1 MKKAGR
7 ICKLGVAIG
16 ATVAP
21 VAFAQVTDR
30 TLDEITVTAQR
41 REQSVQDVPISIT
54 AFSGDQLRDF
64 GINSTVD
71 LALVT
76 PGLTIG
82 QNSGDGDFPFISL
95 RGVTLRDFA
104 DTNESPSAVYINEFY
119 KANLVGLD
127 GQIFD
132 MKRVEVLRGPQG
144 TLYGRNA
151 TGGLIHYITNAPTQE
166 FDGYLDLTAGDFGTL
181 RAEGALGGPLSETL
195 SARLSV
201 LHSEHDG
208 WLDNAFA
215 TNSDGNGL
223 DATSV
228 RLQLLFEPN
237 DSSKYSLM
245 LQRSTNSNDQGN
257 MFTHFAVRQ
266 DAVTGLAVATPTLTG
281 FGGYRDPT
289 DSDRRVT
296 NSDRNVFLE
305 TEQSTAVLRGEWR
318 FSGAELVSI
327 SGFERS
333 TKDATFDSD
342 STPFVRGTEVHP
354 RGEQYSQEFRLS
366 GATEQIQWLAGLY
379 YIDYNIGGSQ
389 SRCLPATC
397 ASNRNPV
404 RYDLDTQSWAAFGN
418 LDYSLTEALSVTAG
432 LRYTSEKKDY
442 ILNNTDAGRLFSVAT
457 VGDLA
462 KQDDSA
468 TSFNLR
474 MNYKVSDAL
483 LFYAGVA
490 RGFKAGT
497 FNVGYTPI
505 NNAAVPVR
513 PEELTSYE
521 IGVKSTFSDD
531 RVILNAAI
539 FNYDYKDS
547 QAFQFDGRTLS
558 STAFNRDA
566 TVTGAE
572 AELGLRPTQGL
583 DFRLIA
589 TYLDEATLK
598 DVQLPGLSGTGVG
611 LAPRD
616 TRMPL
621 TPKLSLGLLARYE
634 FGVPWGGKLA
644 LQGGVTYQDDQ
655 YFDAFNSPA
664 HFEPS
669 HSVAQ
674 ARVSWTSED
683 EHWRVAVAAENLT
696 DEVYRTYSFDLAF
709 LNFGTSV
716 YAKPR
721 WVTGTIGYS
730 W

>member
-1 MKKAGR
+1 MKHAWLIR
-7 ICKLGVAIG
+7 SLGVAIG
-16 ATVAP
+16 TVAAAP
-21 VAFAQVTDR
+21 PSLAQQGDR
-30 TLDEITVTAQR
+30 ALEEITVTAQR

-54 AFSGDQLRDF
+54 AFSGEQLREL
-64 GINSTVD
+64 GVRSTID

-104 DTNESPSAVYINEFY
+104 DTNESPSAVYVNEFY
-119 KANLVGLD
+119 KANLIGLD

-132 MKRVEVLRGPQG
+132 IQRVEVLRGPQG

-151 TGGLIHYITNAPTQE
+151 TGGLIHYVTNAPTRE
-166 FDGYLDLTAGDFGTL
+166 ADGYVELTGGDYGTL
-181 RAEGALGGPLSETL
+181 RAEGAFGGPLSDSV
-195 SARLSV
+195 SARVSV
-201 LHSEHDG
+201 LHSRHDG
-208 WLDNAFA
+208 WLDNAF
-215 TNSDGNGL
+215 TSNSDGNGL
-223 DATSV
+223 EATSV
-228 RLQLLFEPN
+228 RLQFLYEPS
-237 DSSKYSLM
+237 DSSSYTLM
-245 LQRSTNSNDQGN
+245 LQRSQNKNDEGN

-266 DAVTGLAVATPTLTG
+266 DPVTGLAVPAPGQTG
-281 FGGYRDPT
+281 FAGYRDPVGG
-289 DSDRRVT
+289 DPRVT
-296 NSDRNVFLE
+296 NSDRNIYLK
-305 TEQSTAVLRGEWR
+305 TEQTTATLRARWQLGV
-318 FSGAELVSI
+318 GELVSI
-327 SGFERS
+327 TGFERS
-333 TKDATFDSD
+333 QKDATFDSD
-342 STPFVRGTEVHP
+342 STPFTRGTEVHP
-354 RGEQYSQEFRLS
+354 RGEQYSQEFRLTGGS
-366 GATEQIQWLAGLY
+366 DALQWLAGLY

-389 SRCLPATC
+389 SRCLPSTC
-397 ASNRNPV
+397 NANRNPV
-404 RYDLDTQSWAAFGN
+404 AYELDTQSYAAFGN
-418 LDYSLTEALSVTAG
+418 VDYSFTDSLSVTAG
-432 LRYTSEKKDY
+432 LRFTSEKKEY

-474 MNYKVSDAL
+474 LNYQVGNVLA
-483 LFYAGVA
+483 YAGVS

-513 PEELTSYE
+513 PEELTAYE
-521 IGVKSTFSDD
+521 IGLKTSFADN
-531 RVILNAAI
+531 RVIFNAAI

-566 TVTGAE
+566 KITGLE
-572 AELGLRPTQGL
+572 AELGLRPTEGFDL
-583 DFRLIA
+583 RLIA
-589 TYLDEATLK
+589 TYLDEAKLK
-598 DVQLPGLSGTGVG
+598 GVQLPGLSGTGVG

-621 TPKLSLGLLARYE
+621 TPKLTAGLLARYE
-634 FGVPWGGKLA
+634 FGVPWGGQMA
-644 LQGGVTYQDDQ
+644 LQAGATYQDDQ

-669 HSVAQ
+669 HTITS
-674 ARVSWTSED
+674 ARVSWTSAD
-683 EHWRVAVAAENLT
+683 DRWQVALAAENLS

-709 LNFGTSV
+709 LNFGTTV

-721 WVTGTIGYS
+721 WVTGTVSYS

>member
-1 MKKAGR
+1 MKQVGR
-7 ICKLGVAIG
+7 ILTLGVAIG
-16 ATVAP
+16 GAVAP
-21 VAFAQVTDR
+21 VAFAQEANR

-54 AFSGDQLRDF
+54 AFSGDQLRDL
-64 GINSTVD
+64 GVRSTID

-104 DTNESPSAVYINEFY
+104 DTNESPSAVYVNEFY

-151 TGGLIHYITNAPTQE
+151 TGGLIHYITNAPTKE
-166 FDGYLDLTAGDFGTL
+166 LDGYLDLTAGDFGTI
-181 RAEGALGGPLSETL
+181 RAEGAVSGSLSETL

-201 LHSEHDG
+201 LHSENDG
-208 WLDNAFA
+208 WLENAFA
-215 TNSDGNGL
+215 NNLDGNGL

-228 RLQLLFEPN
+228 RLQLLFEPT
-237 DSSKYSLM
+237 DASKYSLM
-245 LQRSTNSNDQGN
+245 LQRSTNSNDNGN
-257 MFTHFAVRQ
+257 MFTHFSVRQ
-266 DAVTGLAVATPTLTG
+266 DAVTGLAVSTPALPG
-281 FGGYRDPT
+281 FSGYRDPT
-289 DSDRRVT
+289 GSDPRVT
-296 NSDRNVFLE
+296 NSDRDIFFK
-305 TEQSTAVLRGEWR
+305 TEQSTAVLRGEWQ
-318 FSGAELVSI
+318 FSGVELVSI
-327 SGFERS
+327 SGVERS
-333 TKDATFDSD
+333 EKDATFDSD

-366 GATEQIQWLAGLY
+366 GATEQLQWLAGLY
-379 YIDYNIGGSQ
+379 YIDYNVGGSQ

-404 RYDLDTQSWAAFGN
+404 LYDLDTQSWAAFGN
-418 LDYSLTEALSVTAG
+418 IEYGLTDALSVTAG
-432 LRYTSEKKDY
+432 LRYTSEKKEY
-442 ILNNTDAGRLFSVAT
+442 VLNNTDAVRLFSVAT

-468 TSFNLR
+468 TSFDLR
-474 MNYKVSDAL
+474 LNYKANDAL
-483 LFYAGVA
+483 LLYGGVA

-521 IGVKSTFSDD
+521 IGMKSTFSEE
-531 RVILNAAI
+531 RVTFNAAI

-566 TVTGAE
+566 KVTGAE
-572 AELGLRPTQGL
+572 AELGLRPAEGL
-583 DFRLIA
+583 DLRLIA
-589 TYLDEATLK
+589 TYLDEATLD

-621 TPKLSLGLLARYE
+621 APKLSVGLLARYE
-634 FGVPWGGKLA
+634 FGVPWGGRLA
-644 LQGGVTYQDDQ
+644 LLGGVTYQDEQ

-669 HSVAQ
+669 RSIAQ

-696 DEVYRTYSFDLAF
+696 DEIFRTYSFDLAF
-709 LNFGTSV
+709 LNLGTSV
-716 YAKPR
+716 YGRPR